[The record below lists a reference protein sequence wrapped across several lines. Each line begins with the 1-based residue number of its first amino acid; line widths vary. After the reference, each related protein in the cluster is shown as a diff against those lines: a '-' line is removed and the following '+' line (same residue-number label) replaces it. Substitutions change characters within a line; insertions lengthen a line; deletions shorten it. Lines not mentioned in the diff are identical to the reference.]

1 MKKVSILVRL
11 FEGIYHHLTKG
22 TKYFPEFLTYKGIK
36 LGKRIWWGDMK
47 TISIDYSRPSLVEIG
62 DDVRINTGF
71 TLMTHDASN
80 MVLRRLFNDFVP
92 SSGKVK
98 IGNNVYFGRWCTVL
112 KGVEIGDNC
121 IIGYGSVVTR
131 SIPANSVAIGRPAKV
146 LCSIEDYYN
155 KRKERCIEEALDY
168 ARSIQERF
176 GRKPEVNEFFEEF
189 PLFLKGDELNDQLPI
204 REQLR
209 DSYVYYKKNNVPV
222 FDGFDDFLKHAG
234 VL

>member
-1 MKKVSILVRL
+1 M
-11 FEGIYHHLTKG
+11 
-22 TKYFPEFLTYKGIK
+22 
-36 LGKRIWWGDMK
+36 
-47 TISIDYSRPSLVEIG
+47 
-62 DDVRINTGF
+62 
-71 TLMTHDASN
+71 
-80 MVLRRLFNDFVP
+80 
-92 SSGKVK
+92 
-98 IGNNVYFGRWCTVL
+98 
-112 KGVEIGDNC
+112 EIGDNC

-155 KRKERCIEEALDY
+155 KRKEHCIEEALDY

-209 DSYVYYKKNNVPV
+209 DSYEYYKKNNVPV

-234 VL
+234 IL